1 VWLCTCGHEQIYCG
15 PQDSDG
21 SPGSVILCDAED
33 TYFYSLYN
41 STIKRLGGGYFMTEF
56 GAMANNSRG
65 IDNMRYLTGQA
76 DRHLSSWTYWQF
88 KGTSPLSF
96 SLLTSS
102 ALLLMFHI
110 SPRLQRLH
118 HVVAAHGRI
127 VLRCRGRAGGQ
138 QGRPLPDTTE

>member
-1 VWLCTCGHEQIYCG
+1 MARVWLCTCGHEQIYCG

-65 IDNMRYLTGQA
+65 IDNMRYLIGQA

-88 KGTSPLSF
+88 KGTLAPVVF
-96 SLLTSS
+96 AADVIS
-102 ALLLMFHI
+102 ALINVSYLAKATTT
-110 SPRLQRLH
+110 SPRR
-118 HVVAAHGRI
+118 RSP
-127 VLRCRGRAGGQ
+127 RPNRSTMPRASW
-138 QGRPLPDTTE
+138 RSTR

>member
-1 VWLCTCGHEQIYCG
+1 
-15 PQDSDG
+15 
-21 SPGSVILCDAED
+21 VILCDAED

-88 KGTSPLSF
+88 KGTSPLLF

-102 ALLLMFHI
+102 ALFKASHLAKATTT
-110 SPRLQRLH
+110 SPRHRSPQPNRSMTP
-118 HVVAAHGRI
+118 
-127 VLRCRGRAGGQ
+127 RASW
-138 QGRPLPDTTE
+138 RSTR